1 MKTKPILTIVV
12 ILLCAVF
19 LLVLTVALK
28 SHDPVEVMLLTC
40 IMIVVALVAVQV
52 NIIRNDP
59 DNV

>member
-1 MKTKPILTIVV
+1 MKTKSILTIVV

-28 SHDPVEVMLLTC
+28 SHEPVEVMLLTG
-40 IMIVVALVAVQV
+40 IMFVVALVAIQV
-52 NIIRNDP
+52 NIIRNDE

>member
-1 MKTKPILTIVV
+1 MKTKPILTIVL
-12 ILLCAVF
+12 ILLCAVV

-40 IMIVVALVAVQV
+40 IMLVIGLVAVQV
-52 NIIRNDP
+52 NVIRNDP

>member
-1 MKTKPILTIVV
+1 MKTKDNFTIVL

-40 IMIVVALVAVQV
+40 IMLVIGLVAVQV
-52 NIIRNDP
+52 NIIRNDA

>member
-1 MKTKPILTIVV
+1 MNTKPVLTIVL

-28 SHDPVEVMLLTC
+28 SHEPVEVMLLTS
-40 IMIVVALVAVQV
+40 IMFVVGLIAVQV
-52 NIIRNDP
+52 NVIRNDA

>member
-1 MKTKPILTIVV
+1 MKTKPVLTIVL

-28 SHDPVEVMLLTC
+28 SHEPVEVMLLTG
-40 IMIVVALVAVQV
+40 IMFVVALVAVQV
-52 NIIRNDP
+52 KIIRDDA

>member
-19 LLVLTVALK
+19 LLIFTVALK
-28 SHDPVEVMLLTC
+28 SHEPVEIMLLTC
-40 IMIVVALVAVQV
+40 IMFVVALVAAQI
-52 NIIRNDP
+52 NIIRNDE

>member
-28 SHDPVEVMLLTC
+28 SHEPVEVMLLTC
-40 IMIVVALVAVQV
+40 IMFVVGLVAVQV
-52 NIIRNDP
+52 NIIRNDA

>member
-1 MKTKPILTIVV
+1 MKTKPVLTIVL

-28 SHDPVEVMLLTC
+28 SHEAIEVMLLTG
-40 IMIVVALVAVQV
+40 IMFVVGLVAVQV
-52 NIIRNDP
+52 KIIRDDA

>member
-19 LLVLTVALK
+19 LLVFTVALK
-28 SHDPVEVMLLTC
+28 SHEPVEIMLLTG
-40 IMIVVALVAVQV
+40 IMFVVGLIAVQANV
-52 NIIRNDP
+52 IRNDA